1 MSTINAELFPL
12 KNYDEKGLGQGED
25 EDSLFNNYRQ
35 EIHTEFA
42 GQLALCSNKRWY
54 TTEIWGYD
62 ILIYAVYISPT

>member
-42 GQLALCSNKRWY
+42 G
-54 TTEIWGYD
+54 
-62 ILIYAVYISPT
+62 